1 MSRNVIAGGA
11 AQRAIA
17 GLLSLALV
25 SGGLVVPLVANAAEE
40 TGKAVC
46 NSEGVAPRP
55 RGDAPKGMSLN
66 RDVYKIGDVV
76 EIKITGLTDITAK
89 HKLRLTLSGAQW
101 PTDQSAGDGLEL
113 VEESPVLDIPTSKI
127 ENGEVTVKAVLP
139 SEFEGVFRPGKNIL
153 IAQLEDGTKVTGVR
167 GVEVWVNESGKAAGA
182 CGPENPNGDKP
193 EPEDAPASDDSN
205 QGNAEQPG
213 NENQD
218 GKSADQDNKDQ
229 GTKPSDQG
237 NKDQDS
243 KDQGDDNPS
252 DQSGKDQDDKAQSS
266 KDQSDKGQDGT
277 SAGQDNKDQAGKN
290 QPGNNEQAS
299 VEKPAGQ
306 DGKPAEQD
314 NKDQGSKPTDQA
326 SKDQASK
333 DQSSKDQNTKDQG
346 TKPADQG
353 GKDQGTKPSGQNKPA
368 DQADKDQGGKDQAG
382 KDQSGKPADQPGKD
396 QDGKNQGP
404 QDPKDPK
411 ITPSTQFSQLSSVRG
426 IVGSIFAVLGLTAL
440 FAGALGVMAKYN
452 VIPANW
458 IPQQLRHLSR

>member
-17 GLLSLALV
+17 GLMSLALV
-25 SGGLVVPLVANAAEE
+25 SGGLVVPSVANAAEE

-46 NSEGVAPRP
+46 RSGMVAPSF
-55 RGDAPKGMSLN
+55 GKKSSKEVTLD
-66 RDVYKIGDVV
+66 RDIYKAGDVV
-76 EIKITGLTDITAK
+76 EVKITGLGDLTAK
-89 HKLRLTLSGAQW
+89 QNLRLTLDGALW
-101 PTDQSAGDGLEL
+101 PEDQSKGDGLEL
-113 VEESPVLDIPTSKI
+113 LDDAVALKIPTSKI
-127 ENGEVTVKAVLP
+127 ENGEVIVRVVLP
-139 SEFEGVFRPGKNIL
+139 SVFEEGFRLGENAIAVQLNDDERPVEVKGVVFR
-153 IAQLEDGTKVTGVR
+153 A
-167 GVEVWVNESGKAAGA
+167 NESGKAAGA

-205 QGNAEQPG
+205 QRNAEQPG

-218 GKSADQDNKDQ
+218 DKSADQGD
-229 GTKPSDQG
+229 
-237 NKDQDS
+237 KDQD
-243 KDQGDDNPS
+243 
-252 DQSGKDQDDKAQSS
+252 GKD
-266 KDQSDKGQDGT
+266 
-277 SAGQDNKDQAGKN
+277 
-290 QPGNNEQAS
+290 QPGNNEQAG

-306 DGKPAEQD
+306 DGKPADQD
-314 NKDQGSKPTDQA
+314 NKGQGAKPADQGGKDQDGKGKDQGGKPADQA
-326 SKDQASK
+326 GK
-333 DQSSKDQNTKDQG
+333 DQSGKDQGTKPADQAGKDQTSKDQG

-368 DQADKDQGGKDQAG
+368 DQADKDQAG

>member
-66 RDVYKIGDVV
+66 QDVYKIGDVV

-193 EPEDAPASDDSN
+193 EPEDAPASDSQSGRDQDTNPDDSN

-333 DQSSKDQNTKDQG
+333 DQPARTRAPSPLTRVGKIKVPNLPVRTNPPTRRTRTKAARTKLVRTKAANLPTSQAKTRTARTKVPRIPKTPRLLHLPSS
-346 TKPADQG
+346 
-353 GKDQGTKPSGQNKPA
+353 PS
-368 DQADKDQGGKDQAG
+368 
-382 KDQSGKPADQPGKD
+382 
-396 QDGKNQGP
+396 
-404 QDPKDPK
+404 
-411 ITPSTQFSQLSSVRG
+411 
-426 IVGSIFAVLGLTAL
+426 
-440 FAGALGVMAKYN
+440 
-452 VIPANW
+452 
-458 IPQQLRHLSR
+458 

>member
-17 GLLSLALV
+17 GLMSLALV
-25 SGGLVVPLVANAAEE
+25 SGGLVVPSVANAAEE

-46 NSEGVAPRP
+46 RSGMVAPSF
-55 RGDAPKGMSLN
+55 GKKSSKEVTLD
-66 RDVYKIGDVV
+66 RDIYKAGDVV
-76 EIKITGLTDITAK
+76 EVKITGLGDLTAK
-89 HKLRLTLSGAQW
+89 QNLRLTLDGALW
-101 PTDQSAGDGLEL
+101 PEDQSKGDGLEL
-113 VEESPVLDIPTSKI
+113 LDDAVALKIPTSKI
-127 ENGEVTVKAVLP
+127 ENGEVIVRVVLP
-139 SEFEGVFRPGKNIL
+139 SVFEEGFRLGENAIAVQLNDDERPVEVKGVVFR
-153 IAQLEDGTKVTGVR
+153 A
-167 GVEVWVNESGKAAGA
+167 NESGKAAGA

-218 GKSADQDNKDQ
+218 DKSADQGD
-229 GTKPSDQG
+229 
-237 NKDQDS
+237 KDQD
-243 KDQGDDNPS
+243 
-252 DQSGKDQDDKAQSS
+252 GKD
-266 KDQSDKGQDGT
+266 
-277 SAGQDNKDQAGKN
+277 
-290 QPGNNEQAS
+290 QPGNNEQAG

-306 DGKPAEQD
+306 DGKPADQD
-314 NKDQGSKPTDQA
+314 NKGQGAKPADQGGKDQDGKGKDQGGKPADQA
-326 SKDQASK
+326 GK
-333 DQSSKDQNTKDQG
+333 DQSGKDQGTKPADQAGKDQTSKDQG

-382 KDQSGKPADQPGKD
+382 KDQSGKPADQAGKD

>member
-17 GLLSLALV
+17 GLMSLALV
-25 SGGLVVPLVANAAEE
+25 SGGLVVPSVANAAEE

-46 NSEGVAPRP
+46 RSGMVAPSF
-55 RGDAPKGMSLN
+55 GKKSSKEVTLD
-66 RDVYKIGDVV
+66 RDIYKAGDVV
-76 EIKITGLTDITAK
+76 EVKITGLGDLTAK
-89 HKLRLTLSGAQW
+89 QNLRLTLDGALW
-101 PTDQSAGDGLEL
+101 PEDQSKGDGLEL
-113 VEESPVLDIPTSKI
+113 LDDAVALKIPTSKI
-127 ENGEVTVKAVLP
+127 ENGEVIVRVVLP
-139 SEFEGVFRPGKNIL
+139 SVFEEGFRLGENAIAVQLNDDERPVEVKGVVFR
-153 IAQLEDGTKVTGVR
+153 A
-167 GVEVWVNESGKAAGA
+167 NESGKAAGA

-193 EPEDAPASDDSN
+193 EPEDASASDDSN

-218 GKSADQDNKDQ
+218 DKSADQGDKDQDGKDQPGNNEQAGVEKPAGQDGKPADQDNKDQ
-229 GTKPSDQG
+229 GTKPADQG
-237 NKDQDS
+237 GKDQDGKG
-243 KDQGDDNPS
+243 KDQGGKPADQAGK
-252 DQSGKDQDDKAQSS
+252 DQSGKDQ
-266 KDQSDKGQDGT
+266 GT
-277 SAGQDNKDQAGKN
+277 KPADQAGK
-290 QPGNNEQAS
+290 
-299 VEKPAGQ
+299 
-306 DGKPAEQD
+306 
-314 NKDQGSKPTDQA
+314 DQTS
-326 SKDQASK
+326 
-333 DQSSKDQNTKDQG
+333 KDQG

-382 KDQSGKPADQPGKD
+382 KDQSGKPADQAGKD

>member
-193 EPEDAPASDDSN
+193 EPEDAPASDSQSGRDQDTNPDDSN

-218 GKSADQDNKDQ
+218 GKSAD
-229 GTKPSDQG
+229 
-237 NKDQDS
+237 
-243 KDQGDDNPS
+243 
-252 DQSGKDQDDKAQSS
+252 
-266 KDQSDKGQDGT
+266 
-277 SAGQDNKDQAGKN
+277 QDNKDQAGKN

-396 QDGKNQGP
+396 QDGKNQGS

>member
-17 GLLSLALV
+17 GLMSLALV
-25 SGGLVVPLVANAAEE
+25 SGGLVVPSVANAAEE

-46 NSEGVAPRP
+46 RSGMVAPSF
-55 RGDAPKGMSLN
+55 GKKSSKEVTLD
-66 RDVYKIGDVV
+66 RDIYKAGDVV
-76 EIKITGLTDITAK
+76 EVKITGLGDLTAK
-89 HKLRLTLSGAQW
+89 QNLRLTLDGALW
-101 PTDQSAGDGLEL
+101 PEDQSKGDGLEL
-113 VEESPVLDIPTSKI
+113 LDDAVALKIPTSKI
-127 ENGEVTVKAVLP
+127 ENGEVIVRVVLP
-139 SEFEGVFRPGKNIL
+139 SVFEEGFRLGENAIAVQLNDDERPVEVKGVVFR
-153 IAQLEDGTKVTGVR
+153 A
-167 GVEVWVNESGKAAGA
+167 NESGKAAGA

-218 GKSADQDNKDQ
+218 DKSADQGDKDQDGKDQPGNNEQAGVEKPAGQDGKPADQDNKDQ
-229 GTKPSDQG
+229 GTKPADQG
-237 NKDQDS
+237 GKDQDGKG
-243 KDQGDDNPS
+243 KDQGGKPADQAGK
-252 DQSGKDQDDKAQSS
+252 DQSGKDQ
-266 KDQSDKGQDGT
+266 GT
-277 SAGQDNKDQAGKN
+277 KPADQAGK
-290 QPGNNEQAS
+290 
-299 VEKPAGQ
+299 
-306 DGKPAEQD
+306 
-314 NKDQGSKPTDQA
+314 DQTS
-326 SKDQASK
+326 
-333 DQSSKDQNTKDQG
+333 KDQG

-368 DQADKDQGGKDQAG
+368 DQADKDQGGKDQSGKPDDQAG
-382 KDQSGKPADQPGKD
+382 KDQAGKD

>member
-17 GLLSLALV
+17 GLMSLALV
-25 SGGLVVPLVANAAEE
+25 SGGLVVPSVANAAEE

-46 NSEGVAPRP
+46 RSGMVAPSF
-55 RGDAPKGMSLN
+55 GKKSSKEVTLD
-66 RDVYKIGDVV
+66 RDIYKAGDVV
-76 EIKITGLTDITAK
+76 EVKITGLGDLTAK
-89 HKLRLTLSGAQW
+89 QNLRLTLDGALW
-101 PTDQSAGDGLEL
+101 PEDQSKGDGLEL
-113 VEESPVLDIPTSKI
+113 LDDAVALKIPTSKI
-127 ENGEVTVKAVLP
+127 ENGEVIVRVVLP
-139 SEFEGVFRPGKNIL
+139 SVFEEGFRLGENAIAVQLNDDERPVEVKGVVFR
-153 IAQLEDGTKVTGVR
+153 A
-167 GVEVWVNESGKAAGA
+167 NESGKAAGA

-218 GKSADQDNKDQ
+218 DKSADQGDKDQDGKDQPGNNEQAGVEKPAGQDGKPADQDNKDQ
-229 GTKPSDQG
+229 GTKPADQG
-237 NKDQDS
+237 GKDQDGKG
-243 KDQGDDNPS
+243 KDQGGKPADQAGK
-252 DQSGKDQDDKAQSS
+252 DQSGKDQ
-266 KDQSDKGQDGT
+266 GT
-277 SAGQDNKDQAGKN
+277 KPADQAGK
-290 QPGNNEQAS
+290 
-299 VEKPAGQ
+299 
-306 DGKPAEQD
+306 
-314 NKDQGSKPTDQA
+314 DQTS
-326 SKDQASK
+326 
-333 DQSSKDQNTKDQG
+333 KDQG

-368 DQADKDQGGKDQAG
+368 DQADKDQAGKDQAG

>member
-17 GLLSLALV
+17 GLMSLALV
-25 SGGLVVPLVANAAEE
+25 SGGLVVPSVANAAEE

-46 NSEGVAPRP
+46 RSGMVAPSF
-55 RGDAPKGMSLN
+55 GKKSSKEVTLD
-66 RDVYKIGDVV
+66 RDIYKAGDVV
-76 EIKITGLTDITAK
+76 EVKITGLGDLTAK
-89 HKLRLTLSGAQW
+89 QNLRLTLDGALW
-101 PTDQSAGDGLEL
+101 PEDQSKGDGLEL
-113 VEESPVLDIPTSKI
+113 LDDAVALKIPTSKI
-127 ENGEVTVKAVLP
+127 ENGEVIVRVVLP
-139 SEFEGVFRPGKNIL
+139 SVFEEGFRLGENAIAVQLNDDKRPVEVKGVVFR
-153 IAQLEDGTKVTGVR
+153 A
-167 GVEVWVNESGKAAGA
+167 NESGKAAGA

-218 GKSADQDNKDQ
+218 DKSADQGD
-229 GTKPSDQG
+229 
-237 NKDQDS
+237 KDQD
-243 KDQGDDNPS
+243 
-252 DQSGKDQDDKAQSS
+252 GKD
-266 KDQSDKGQDGT
+266 
-277 SAGQDNKDQAGKN
+277 
-290 QPGNNEQAS
+290 QPGNNEQAG

-306 DGKPAEQD
+306 DGKPADQD
-314 NKDQGSKPTDQA
+314 NKGQGTKPADQGGKDQDGKGKDQGGKPADQA
-326 SKDQASK
+326 GK
-333 DQSSKDQNTKDQG
+333 DQSGKDQGTKPADQAGKDQTSKDQG

-353 GKDQGTKPSGQNKPA
+353 GKAQGTKPSGQNKPA
-368 DQADKDQGGKDQAG
+368 DQADKDQAG
-382 KDQSGKPADQPGKD
+382 KDQSGKPADQAGKD
-396 QDGKNQGP
+396 QPGKNQGP

>member
-17 GLLSLALV
+17 GLMSLALV
-25 SGGLVVPLVANAAEE
+25 SGGLVVPSVANAAEE

-46 NSEGVAPRP
+46 RSGMVAPSF
-55 RGDAPKGMSLN
+55 GKKSSKEVTLD
-66 RDVYKIGDVV
+66 RDIYKAGDVV
-76 EIKITGLTDITAK
+76 EVKITGLGDLTAK
-89 HKLRLTLSGAQW
+89 QNLRLTLDGALW
-101 PTDQSAGDGLEL
+101 PEDQSKGDGLEL
-113 VEESPVLDIPTSKI
+113 LDDAVALKIPTSKI
-127 ENGEVTVKAVLP
+127 ENGEVIVRVVLP
-139 SEFEGVFRPGKNIL
+139 SVFEEGFRLGENAIAVQLNDDERPVEVKGVVFR
-153 IAQLEDGTKVTGVR
+153 A
-167 GVEVWVNESGKAAGA
+167 NESGKAAGA

-218 GKSADQDNKDQ
+218 DKSADQGD
-229 GTKPSDQG
+229 
-237 NKDQDS
+237 KDQD
-243 KDQGDDNPS
+243 
-252 DQSGKDQDDKAQSS
+252 GKD
-266 KDQSDKGQDGT
+266 
-277 SAGQDNKDQAGKN
+277 
-290 QPGNNEQAS
+290 QPGNNEQAG

-306 DGKPAEQD
+306 DGKPADQD
-314 NKDQGSKPTDQA
+314 NKGQGTKPADQGGKDQDGKGKDQGGKPADQA
-326 SKDQASK
+326 GK
-333 DQSSKDQNTKDQG
+333 DQSGKDQGTKPADQAGKDQISKDQG

-353 GKDQGTKPSGQNKPA
+353 GKAQGTKPSGQNNPA
-368 DQADKDQGGKDQAG
+368 VQADKDQGGKDQAG
-382 KDQSGKPADQPGKD
+382 KDQSGKPADQAGKD
-396 QDGKNQGP
+396 QPGKNHGP

>member
-17 GLLSLALV
+17 GLMSLALV
-25 SGGLVVPLVANAAEE
+25 SGGLVVPSVANAAEE

-46 NSEGVAPRP
+46 RSGMVAPSF
-55 RGDAPKGMSLN
+55 GKKSSKEVTLD
-66 RDVYKIGDVV
+66 RDIYKAGDVV
-76 EIKITGLTDITAK
+76 EVKITGLGDLTAK
-89 HKLRLTLSGAQW
+89 QNLRLTLDGALW
-101 PTDQSAGDGLEL
+101 PEDQSKGDGLEL
-113 VEESPVLDIPTSKI
+113 LDDAVALKIPTSKI
-127 ENGEVTVKAVLP
+127 ENGEVIVRVVLP
-139 SEFEGVFRPGKNIL
+139 SVFEEGFRLGENAIAVQLNDDERPVEVKGVVFR
-153 IAQLEDGTKVTGVR
+153 A
-167 GVEVWVNESGKAAGA
+167 NESGKAAGA

-218 GKSADQDNKDQ
+218 DKSADQGDKDQDGKDQPGNNEQAGVEKPAGQDGKPADQDNKDQ
-229 GTKPSDQG
+229 GTKPADQG
-237 NKDQDS
+237 GK
-243 KDQGDDNPS
+243 
-252 DQSGKDQDDKAQSS
+252 DQSGK
-266 KDQSDKGQDGT
+266 
-277 SAGQDNKDQAGKN
+277 N
-290 QPGNNEQAS
+290 QTG
-299 VEKPAGQ
+299 
-306 DGKPAEQD
+306 
-314 NKDQGSKPTDQA
+314 KDQGSKPADQA

-368 DQADKDQGGKDQAG
+368 DQAGKDQAG
-382 KDQSGKPADQPGKD
+382 KDQSGKPADQADKDQPGKD
-396 QDGKNQGP
+396 QDGKNQGS

>member
-17 GLLSLALV
+17 GLMSLALV
-25 SGGLVVPLVANAAEE
+25 SGGLVVPSVANAAEE

-46 NSEGVAPRP
+46 RSGMVAPSFGKKSSKEVTLD
-55 RGDAPKGMSLN
+55 RGI
-66 RDVYKIGDVV
+66 YKAGDVV
-76 EIKITGLTDITAK
+76 EVKITGLGDLTAK
-89 HKLRLTLSGAQW
+89 QNLRLTLDGALW
-101 PTDQSAGDGLEL
+101 PEDQSKGDGLEL
-113 VEESPVLDIPTSKI
+113 LDDAVALKIPTSKI
-127 ENGEVTVKAVLP
+127 ENGEVTVRVVLP
-139 SEFEGVFRPGKNIL
+139 SVFEEGFRLGENAIAVQLNDDERPVEVKGVVFR
-153 IAQLEDGTKVTGVR
+153 A
-167 GVEVWVNESGKAAGA
+167 NESGKAAGA

-205 QGNAEQPG
+205 QGNVEQPG

-218 GKSADQDNKDQ
+218 DKSADQGDKDQDGKDQPGNNEQAGVEKPAGQDGKPADQDNKDQ
-229 GTKPSDQG
+229 GTKPADQG
-237 NKDQDS
+237 GKDQDDKG
-243 KDQGDDNPS
+243 KDQGSEPADQAGK
-252 DQSGKDQDDKAQSS
+252 DQSGKDQ
-266 KDQSDKGQDGT
+266 GT
-277 SAGQDNKDQAGKN
+277 KPADQAGK
-290 QPGNNEQAS
+290 
-299 VEKPAGQ
+299 
-306 DGKPAEQD
+306 
-314 NKDQGSKPTDQA
+314 DQTS
-326 SKDQASK
+326 
-333 DQSSKDQNTKDQG
+333 KDQG

-368 DQADKDQGGKDQAG
+368 DQADKDQAG

>member
-25 SGGLVVPLVANAAEE
+25 SGGLVVPSVANAAEE

-101 PTDQSAGDGLEL
+101 PTDQSAGDGLER

-127 ENGEVTVKAVLP
+127 KNGEVTVKAVLP

-193 EPEDAPASDDSN
+193 EPEDTPASDSQSGRDQDTNPDDSN

-218 GKSADQDNKDQ
+218 GKLADQDN
-229 GTKPSDQG
+229 
-237 NKDQDS
+237 
-243 KDQGDDNPS
+243 
-252 DQSGKDQDDKAQSS
+252 
-266 KDQSDKGQDGT
+266 
-277 SAGQDNKDQAGKN
+277 
-290 QPGNNEQAS
+290 
-299 VEKPAGQ
+299 
-306 DGKPAEQD
+306 
-314 NKDQGSKPTDQA
+314 
-326 SKDQASK
+326 
-333 DQSSKDQNTKDQG
+333 KDQG

-368 DQADKDQGGKDQAG
+368 DQADKDQGGKDQ
-382 KDQSGKPADQPGKD
+382 
-396 QDGKNQGP
+396 DGKNQGS

>member
-17 GLLSLALV
+17 GLMSLALV
-25 SGGLVVPLVANAAEE
+25 SGGLVVPSVANAAEE

-46 NSEGVAPRP
+46 RSGMVAPSF
-55 RGDAPKGMSLN
+55 GKKSSKEVTLD
-66 RDVYKIGDVV
+66 RDIYKAGDVV
-76 EIKITGLTDITAK
+76 EVKITGLGDLTAK
-89 HKLRLTLSGAQW
+89 QNLRLTLDGALW
-101 PTDQSAGDGLEL
+101 PEDQSKGDGLEL
-113 VEESPVLDIPTSKI
+113 LDDAVALKIPTSKI
-127 ENGEVTVKAVLP
+127 ENGEVIVRVVLP
-139 SEFEGVFRPGKNIL
+139 SVFEEGFRLGENAIAVQLNDDERPVEVKGVVFR
-153 IAQLEDGTKVTGVR
+153 A
-167 GVEVWVNESGKAAGA
+167 NESGKAAGA

-218 GKSADQDNKDQ
+218 DKSADQGD
-229 GTKPSDQG
+229 
-237 NKDQDS
+237 KDQD
-243 KDQGDDNPS
+243 
-252 DQSGKDQDDKAQSS
+252 GKD
-266 KDQSDKGQDGT
+266 
-277 SAGQDNKDQAGKN
+277 
-290 QPGNNEQAS
+290 QPGNNEQAG

-306 DGKPAEQD
+306 DGKPADQD
-314 NKDQGSKPTDQA
+314 NKGQGTKPADQA
-326 SKDQASK
+326 GKDQTS
-333 DQSSKDQNTKDQG
+333 KDQG

-368 DQADKDQGGKDQAG
+368 DQADKDQAGKDQAG

-396 QDGKNQGP
+396 QDGKNQGS

>member
-17 GLLSLALV
+17 GLMSLALV
-25 SGGLVVPLVANAAEE
+25 SGGLVVPSVANAAEE

-46 NSEGVAPRP
+46 RSGMVAPSF
-55 RGDAPKGMSLN
+55 GKKSSKEVTLD
-66 RDVYKIGDVV
+66 RDIYKAGDVV
-76 EIKITGLTDITAK
+76 EVKITGLGDLTAK
-89 HKLRLTLSGAQW
+89 QNLRLTLDGALW
-101 PTDQSAGDGLEL
+101 PEDQSKGDGLEL
-113 VEESPVLDIPTSKI
+113 LDDAVALKIPTSKI
-127 ENGEVTVKAVLP
+127 ENGEVIVRVVLP
-139 SEFEGVFRPGKNIL
+139 SVFEEGFRLGENAIAVQLNDDERPVEVKGVVFR
-153 IAQLEDGTKVTGVR
+153 A
-167 GVEVWVNESGKAAGA
+167 NESGKAAGA

-218 GKSADQDNKDQ
+218 DKSADQGDKDQDGKDQPGNNEQAGVEKHAGQDGKPADQDNKDQ
-229 GTKPSDQG
+229 GTKPADQG
-237 NKDQDS
+237 GKDQDGKG
-243 KDQGDDNPS
+243 KDQGGKPADQAGK
-252 DQSGKDQDDKAQSS
+252 DQSGKDQGTKPADQPGKDQTS
-266 KDQSDKGQDGT
+266 KDQGT
-277 SAGQDNKDQAGKN
+277 KPADQPGKDQT
-290 QPGNNEQAS
+290 S
-299 VEKPAGQ
+299 
-306 DGKPAEQD
+306 
-314 NKDQGSKPTDQA
+314 
-326 SKDQASK
+326 
-333 DQSSKDQNTKDQG
+333 KDQG

>member
-17 GLLSLALV
+17 GLMSLALV
-25 SGGLVVPLVANAAEE
+25 SGGLVVPSVANAAEE

-46 NSEGVAPRP
+46 RSGMVAPSF
-55 RGDAPKGMSLN
+55 GKKSSKEVTLD
-66 RDVYKIGDVV
+66 RDIYKAGDVV
-76 EIKITGLTDITAK
+76 EVKITGLGDLTAK
-89 HKLRLTLSGAQW
+89 QNLRLTLDGALW
-101 PTDQSAGDGLEL
+101 PEDQSKGDGLEL
-113 VEESPVLDIPTSKI
+113 LDDAVALKIPTSKI
-127 ENGEVTVKAVLP
+127 ENGEVIVRVVLP
-139 SEFEGVFRPGKNIL
+139 SVFEEGFRLGENAIAVQLNDDERPVEVKGVVFR
-153 IAQLEDGTKVTGVR
+153 A
-167 GVEVWVNESGKAAGA
+167 NESGKAAGA

-218 GKSADQDNKDQ
+218 DKSADQGDKDQDGKDQPGNNEQAGVEKPAGQDGKPADQDNKDQ
-229 GTKPSDQG
+229 GTKPADQG
-237 NKDQDS
+237 GKDQDGKG
-243 KDQGDDNPS
+243 KDQGGKPADQAGK
-252 DQSGKDQDDKAQSS
+252 DQSGKDQ
-266 KDQSDKGQDGT
+266 GT
-277 SAGQDNKDQAGKN
+277 KPADQAGK
-290 QPGNNEQAS
+290 
-299 VEKPAGQ
+299 
-306 DGKPAEQD
+306 
-314 NKDQGSKPTDQA
+314 DQTS
-326 SKDQASK
+326 
-333 DQSSKDQNTKDQG
+333 KDQG

>member
-17 GLLSLALV
+17 GLMSLALV
-25 SGGLVVPLVANAAEE
+25 SGGLVVPSVANAAEE

-46 NSEGVAPRP
+46 RSGMVAPSF
-55 RGDAPKGMSLN
+55 GKKSSKEVTLD
-66 RDVYKIGDVV
+66 RDIYKAGDVV
-76 EIKITGLTDITAK
+76 EVKITGLGDLTAK
-89 HKLRLTLSGAQW
+89 QNLRLTLDGALW
-101 PTDQSAGDGLEL
+101 PEDQSKGDGLEL
-113 VEESPVLDIPTSKI
+113 LDDAVALKIPTSKI
-127 ENGEVTVKAVLP
+127 ENGEVIVRVVLP
-139 SEFEGVFRPGKNIL
+139 SVFEEGFRLGENAIAVQLNDDERPVEVKGVVFR
-153 IAQLEDGTKVTGVR
+153 A
-167 GVEVWVNESGKAAGA
+167 NESGKAAGA

-218 GKSADQDNKDQ
+218 DKSADQGD
-229 GTKPSDQG
+229 
-237 NKDQDS
+237 KDQD
-243 KDQGDDNPS
+243 
-252 DQSGKDQDDKAQSS
+252 GKD
-266 KDQSDKGQDGT
+266 
-277 SAGQDNKDQAGKN
+277 
-290 QPGNNEQAS
+290 QPGNNEQAG

-306 DGKPAEQD
+306 DGKPADQD
-314 NKDQGSKPTDQA
+314 NKDQGIKPADQGGKDQDGKGKDQGGKPADQA
-326 SKDQASK
+326 GK
-333 DQSSKDQNTKDQG
+333 DQSGKDQGTKPADQAGKDQTSKDQG

-368 DQADKDQGGKDQAG
+368 DQADKDQAGKDQAG

-396 QDGKNQGP
+396 QDGKNQGS

>member
-17 GLLSLALV
+17 GLMSLALV
-25 SGGLVVPLVANAAEE
+25 SGGLVVPSVANAAEE

-46 NSEGVAPRP
+46 RSGMVAPSF
-55 RGDAPKGMSLN
+55 GKKSSKEVTLD
-66 RDVYKIGDVV
+66 RDIYKAGDVV
-76 EIKITGLTDITAK
+76 EVKITGLGDLTAK
-89 HKLRLTLSGAQW
+89 QNLRLTLDGALW
-101 PTDQSAGDGLEL
+101 PEDQSKGDGLEL
-113 VEESPVLDIPTSKI
+113 LDDAVALKIPTSKI
-127 ENGEVTVKAVLP
+127 ENGEVIVRVVLP
-139 SEFEGVFRPGKNIL
+139 SVFEEGFRLGENAIAVQLNDDERPVEVKGVVFR
-153 IAQLEDGTKVTGVR
+153 A
-167 GVEVWVNESGKAAGA
+167 NESGKAAGA

-218 GKSADQDNKDQ
+218 DKSADQGDKDQDGKDQPGNNEQAGVEKPAGQDGKPADQDNKDQ
-229 GTKPSDQG
+229 GTKPADQG
-237 NKDQDS
+237 GKDQDGKG
-243 KDQGDDNPS
+243 KDQGGKPADQAGK
-252 DQSGKDQDDKAQSS
+252 DQSGKDQ
-266 KDQSDKGQDGT
+266 GT
-277 SAGQDNKDQAGKN
+277 KPADQAGK
-290 QPGNNEQAS
+290 
-299 VEKPAGQ
+299 
-306 DGKPAEQD
+306 
-314 NKDQGSKPTDQA
+314 DQTS
-326 SKDQASK
+326 
-333 DQSSKDQNTKDQG
+333 KDQG

-368 DQADKDQGGKDQAG
+368 DQADKDQAS

>member
-17 GLLSLALV
+17 GLMSLALV
-25 SGGLVVPLVANAAEE
+25 SGGLVVPSVANAAEE

-46 NSEGVAPRP
+46 RSGMVAPSF
-55 RGDAPKGMSLN
+55 GKKSSKEVTLD
-66 RDVYKIGDVV
+66 RDIYKAGDVV
-76 EIKITGLTDITAK
+76 EVKITGLGDLTAK
-89 HKLRLTLSGAQW
+89 QNLRLTLDGALW
-101 PTDQSAGDGLEL
+101 PEDQSKGDGLEL
-113 VEESPVLDIPTSKI
+113 LDDAVALKIPTSKI
-127 ENGEVTVKAVLP
+127 ENGEVIVRVVLP
-139 SEFEGVFRPGKNIL
+139 SVFEEGFRLGENAIAVQLNDDERPVEVKGVVFR
-153 IAQLEDGTKVTGVR
+153 A
-167 GVEVWVNESGKAAGA
+167 NESGKAAGA

-218 GKSADQDNKDQ
+218 DKSADQGDKDQDGKDQPGNNEQAGVEKPAGQDGKPADQDNKDQ
-229 GTKPSDQG
+229 GTKPADQG
-237 NKDQDS
+237 GKDQDGKG
-243 KDQGDDNPS
+243 KDQGGKPADQAGK
-252 DQSGKDQDDKAQSS
+252 DQSGKDQGAKPA
-266 KDQSDKGQDGT
+266 
-277 SAGQDNKDQAGKN
+277 DQAGK
-290 QPGNNEQAS
+290 
-299 VEKPAGQ
+299 
-306 DGKPAEQD
+306 
-314 NKDQGSKPTDQA
+314 DQTS
-326 SKDQASK
+326 
-333 DQSSKDQNTKDQG
+333 KDQG
-346 TKPADQG
+346 TKPADQD

>member
-17 GLLSLALV
+17 GLMSLALV
-25 SGGLVVPLVANAAEE
+25 SGGLVVPSVANAAEE

-46 NSEGVAPRP
+46 RSGMVAPSF
-55 RGDAPKGMSLN
+55 GKKSSKEVTLD
-66 RDVYKIGDVV
+66 RDIYKAGDVV
-76 EIKITGLTDITAK
+76 EVKITGLGDLTAK
-89 HKLRLTLSGAQW
+89 QNLRLTLDGALW
-101 PTDQSAGDGLEL
+101 PEDQSKGDGLEL
-113 VEESPVLDIPTSKI
+113 LDDAVALKIPTSKI
-127 ENGEVTVKAVLP
+127 ENGEVIVRVVLP
-139 SEFEGVFRPGKNIL
+139 SVFEEGFRLGENAIAVQLNDDERPVEVKGVVFR
-153 IAQLEDGTKVTGVR
+153 A
-167 GVEVWVNESGKAAGA
+167 NESGKAAGA

-218 GKSADQDNKDQ
+218 DKSADQGD
-229 GTKPSDQG
+229 
-237 NKDQDS
+237 KDQD
-243 KDQGDDNPS
+243 
-252 DQSGKDQDDKAQSS
+252 GKD
-266 KDQSDKGQDGT
+266 
-277 SAGQDNKDQAGKN
+277 
-290 QPGNNEQAS
+290 QPGNNEQAG

-306 DGKPAEQD
+306 DGKPADQD
-314 NKDQGSKPTDQA
+314 NKDQGAKPADQA
-326 SKDQASK
+326 GKDQTS
-333 DQSSKDQNTKDQG
+333 KDQG

-368 DQADKDQGGKDQAG
+368 DQADKDQAG

-396 QDGKNQGP
+396 QDGKNQGS

>member
-17 GLLSLALV
+17 GLMSLALV
-25 SGGLVVPLVANAAEE
+25 SGGLVVPSVANAAEE

-46 NSEGVAPRP
+46 RSGMVAPSF
-55 RGDAPKGMSLN
+55 GKKSSKEVTLD
-66 RDVYKIGDVV
+66 RDIYKAGDVV
-76 EIKITGLTDITAK
+76 EVKITGLGDLTAK
-89 HKLRLTLSGAQW
+89 QNLRLTLDGALW
-101 PTDQSAGDGLEL
+101 PEDQSKGDGLEL
-113 VEESPVLDIPTSKI
+113 LDDAVALKIPTSKI
-127 ENGEVTVKAVLP
+127 ENGEVIVRVVLP
-139 SEFEGVFRPGKNIL
+139 SVFEEGFRLGENAIAVQLNDDERPVEVKGVVFR
-153 IAQLEDGTKVTGVR
+153 A
-167 GVEVWVNESGKAAGA
+167 NESGKAAGA

-218 GKSADQDNKDQ
+218 DKSADQGD
-229 GTKPSDQG
+229 
-237 NKDQDS
+237 KDQD
-243 KDQGDDNPS
+243 
-252 DQSGKDQDDKAQSS
+252 GKD
-266 KDQSDKGQDGT
+266 
-277 SAGQDNKDQAGKN
+277 
-290 QPGNNEQAS
+290 QPGNNEQAG

-306 DGKPAEQD
+306 DGKPADQD
-314 NKDQGSKPTDQA
+314 NKGQGAKPADQA
-326 SKDQASK
+326 GKDQTS
-333 DQSSKDQNTKDQG
+333 KDQG

>member
-25 SGGLVVPLVANAAEE
+25 SGGLVVPSVANAAEE

-46 NSEGVAPRP
+46 RSGMVAPSF
-55 RGDAPKGMSLN
+55 GKKSSKEVTLD
-66 RDVYKIGDVV
+66 RDIYKAGDVV
-76 EIKITGLTDITAK
+76 EVKITGLGDLTAK
-89 HKLRLTLSGAQW
+89 QNLRLTLDGALW
-101 PTDQSAGDGLEL
+101 PEDQSKGDGLEL
-113 VEESPVLDIPTSKI
+113 LDDAVALKIPTSKI
-127 ENGEVTVKAVLP
+127 ENGEVIVRVVLP
-139 SEFEGVFRPGKNIL
+139 SVFEEGFRLGENAIAVQLNDDERPVEVKGVVFR
-153 IAQLEDGTKVTGVR
+153 A
-167 GVEVWVNESGKAAGA
+167 NESGKAAGA

-218 GKSADQDNKDQ
+218 DKSADQGD
-229 GTKPSDQG
+229 
-237 NKDQDS
+237 KDQD
-243 KDQGDDNPS
+243 
-252 DQSGKDQDDKAQSS
+252 GKD
-266 KDQSDKGQDGT
+266 
-277 SAGQDNKDQAGKN
+277 
-290 QPGNNEQAS
+290 QPGNNEQAG

-306 DGKPAEQD
+306 DGKPADQD
-314 NKDQGSKPTDQA
+314 NKGQGAKPADQGGKDQDGKGKDQGGKPADQA
-326 SKDQASK
+326 GK
-333 DQSSKDQNTKDQG
+333 DQSGKDQGTKPADQAGKDQTSKDQG

-368 DQADKDQGGKDQAG
+368 DQADKDQGGKDQ
-382 KDQSGKPADQPGKD
+382 
-396 QDGKNQGP
+396 DGKNQGS

>member
-17 GLLSLALV
+17 GLMSLALV
-25 SGGLVVPLVANAAEE
+25 SGGLVVPSVANAAEE

-46 NSEGVAPRP
+46 RSGMVAPSF
-55 RGDAPKGMSLN
+55 GKKSSKEVTLD
-66 RDVYKIGDVV
+66 RDIYKAGDVV
-76 EIKITGLTDITAK
+76 EVKITGLGDLTAK
-89 HKLRLTLSGAQW
+89 QNLRLTLDGALW
-101 PTDQSAGDGLEL
+101 PEDQSKGDGLEL
-113 VEESPVLDIPTSKI
+113 LDDAVALKIPTSKI
-127 ENGEVTVKAVLP
+127 ENGEVIVRVVLP
-139 SEFEGVFRPGKNIL
+139 SVFEEGFRLGENAIAVQLNDDERPVEVKGVVFR
-153 IAQLEDGTKVTGVR
+153 A
-167 GVEVWVNESGKAAGA
+167 NESGKAAGA

-218 GKSADQDNKDQ
+218 DKSADQGDKDQDGKDQPGNNEQAGVEKPAGQDGKPADQDNKDQ
-229 GTKPSDQG
+229 GTKPADQG
-237 NKDQDS
+237 GKDQDGKG
-243 KDQGDDNPS
+243 KDQGGKPADQAGK
-252 DQSGKDQDDKAQSS
+252 DQSGKDQ
-266 KDQSDKGQDGT
+266 GT
-277 SAGQDNKDQAGKN
+277 KPADQAGK
-290 QPGNNEQAS
+290 
-299 VEKPAGQ
+299 
-306 DGKPAEQD
+306 
-314 NKDQGSKPTDQA
+314 DQTS
-326 SKDQASK
+326 
-333 DQSSKDQNTKDQG
+333 KDQG

-368 DQADKDQGGKDQAG
+368 DQADKDQAG

>member
-17 GLLSLALV
+17 GLMSLALV

-46 NSEGVAPRP
+46 RSGMVAPSF
-55 RGDAPKGMSLN
+55 GKKSSKEVTLD
-66 RDVYKIGDVV
+66 RDIYKAGDVV
-76 EIKITGLTDITAK
+76 EVKITGLGDLTAK
-89 HKLRLTLSGAQW
+89 QNLRLTLDGALW
-101 PTDQSAGDGLEL
+101 PEDQSKGDGLEL
-113 VEESPVLDIPTSKI
+113 LDDAVALKIPTSKI
-127 ENGEVTVKAVLP
+127 GNGEVIVRVVLP
-139 SEFEGVFRPGKNIL
+139 SVFEEGFRLGENAIAVQLNDDERPVEVKGVVFR
-153 IAQLEDGTKVTGVR
+153 A
-167 GVEVWVNESGKAAGA
+167 NESGKAAGA

-218 GKSADQDNKDQ
+218 DKSADQGDKDQDGKDQPGNNEQAGVEKPAGQDGKPADQDNKDQ
-229 GTKPSDQG
+229 GTKPADQG
-237 NKDQDS
+237 GKDQDGKG
-243 KDQGDDNPS
+243 KDQGGKPADQAGK
-252 DQSGKDQDDKAQSS
+252 DQSGKDQ
-266 KDQSDKGQDGT
+266 GT
-277 SAGQDNKDQAGKN
+277 KRADQAGK
-290 QPGNNEQAS
+290 
-299 VEKPAGQ
+299 
-306 DGKPAEQD
+306 
-314 NKDQGSKPTDQA
+314 DQTS
-326 SKDQASK
+326 
-333 DQSSKDQNTKDQG
+333 KDQG

-368 DQADKDQGGKDQAG
+368 DQADKDQAG

>member
-17 GLLSLALV
+17 GLMSLALV
-25 SGGLVVPLVANAAEE
+25 SGGLVVPSVANAAEE

-46 NSEGVAPRP
+46 RSGMVAPSF
-55 RGDAPKGMSLN
+55 GKKSSKEVTLD
-66 RDVYKIGDVV
+66 RDIYKAGDVV
-76 EIKITGLTDITAK
+76 EVKITGLGDLTAK
-89 HKLRLTLSGAQW
+89 QNLRLTLDGALW
-101 PTDQSAGDGLEL
+101 PEDQSKGDGLEL
-113 VEESPVLDIPTSKI
+113 LDDAVALKIPTSKI
-127 ENGEVTVKAVLP
+127 ENGEVIVRVVLP
-139 SEFEGVFRPGKNIL
+139 SVFEEGFRLGENAIAVQLNDDERPVEVKGVVFR
-153 IAQLEDGTKVTGVR
+153 A
-167 GVEVWVNESGKAAGA
+167 NESGKAAGA

-218 GKSADQDNKDQ
+218 DKSADQGD
-229 GTKPSDQG
+229 
-237 NKDQDS
+237 KDQD
-243 KDQGDDNPS
+243 
-252 DQSGKDQDDKAQSS
+252 GKD
-266 KDQSDKGQDGT
+266 
-277 SAGQDNKDQAGKN
+277 
-290 QPGNNEQAS
+290 QPGNNEQAG

-306 DGKPAEQD
+306 DGKPADQD
-314 NKDQGSKPTDQA
+314 NKGQGAKPADQGGKDQDGKGKDQGGKPADQA
-326 SKDQASK
+326 GK
-333 DQSSKDQNTKDQG
+333 DQSGKDQGTKPADQAGKDQTSKDQG

-368 DQADKDQGGKDQAG
+368 DQADKDQAG

>member
-17 GLLSLALV
+17 GLMSLALV
-25 SGGLVVPLVANAAEE
+25 SGGLVVPSVANAAEE

-46 NSEGVAPRP
+46 RSGMVAPSF
-55 RGDAPKGMSLN
+55 GKKSSKEVTLD
-66 RDVYKIGDVV
+66 RDIYKAGDVV
-76 EIKITGLTDITAK
+76 EVKITGLGDLTAK
-89 HKLRLTLSGAQW
+89 QNLRLTLDGALW
-101 PTDQSAGDGLEL
+101 PEDQSKGDGLEL
-113 VEESPVLDIPTSKI
+113 LDDAVALKIPTSKI
-127 ENGEVTVKAVLP
+127 ENGEVIVRVVLP
-139 SEFEGVFRPGKNIL
+139 SVFEEGFRLGENAIAVQLNDDDERPVEVKGVVFR
-153 IAQLEDGTKVTGVR
+153 A
-167 GVEVWVNESGKAAGA
+167 NESGKAAGA

-218 GKSADQDNKDQ
+218 DKSADQGD
-229 GTKPSDQG
+229 
-237 NKDQDS
+237 KDQD
-243 KDQGDDNPS
+243 
-252 DQSGKDQDDKAQSS
+252 GKD
-266 KDQSDKGQDGT
+266 
-277 SAGQDNKDQAGKN
+277 
-290 QPGNNEQAS
+290 QPGNNEQAG

-306 DGKPAEQD
+306 DGKPADQD
-314 NKDQGSKPTDQA
+314 NKGQGAKPADQGGKDQDGKGKDQGGKPADQA
-326 SKDQASK
+326 GK
-333 DQSSKDQNTKDQG
+333 DQSGKDQGTKPADQAGKDQTSKDQG

-368 DQADKDQGGKDQAG
+368 DQADKDQAGKDQAG